1 LTASL
6 FETARLRAE
15 PAAESDLDAL
25 LGVYLSHPE
34 VLELTEGS
42 AGAAGHFDR
51 GMLERDLAMADL
63 DPEETAAALLAGD
76 RPVGIL
82 IWRERHPQRGIPWIG
97 LCMIDAAVQR
107 QGYGREAMAGLLAH
121 KVNEGWTEA
130 GIAAVDDRCAGFLQ
144 ACGFGET
151 GTTRHRFAGGEREVR
166 LFVRQLEAVGS
177 AGDDRGSGLAEE
189 HEA

>member
-1 LTASL
+1 
-6 FETARLRAE
+6 LRAE

-76 RPVGIL
+76 GPVGVL

-107 QGYGREAMAGLLAH
+107 RGYGREALAGLLAH
-121 KVNEGWTEA
+121 KAGQGWTEV
-130 GIAAVDDRCAGFLQ
+130 GMGAVDDRCAGFLQ

-151 GTTRHRFAGGEREVR
+151 GTTLHRFAGGEREVR
-166 LFVRQLEAVGS
+166 LFVRQLKA
-177 AGDDRGSGLAEE
+177 AGGTGEDRRSGLAEE